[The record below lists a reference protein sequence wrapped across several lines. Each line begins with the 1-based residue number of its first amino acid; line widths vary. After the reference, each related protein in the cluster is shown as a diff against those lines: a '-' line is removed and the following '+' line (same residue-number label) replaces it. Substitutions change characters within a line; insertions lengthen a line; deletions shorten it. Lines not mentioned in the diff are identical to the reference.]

1 MSNRILPVSAP
12 VIYLL
17 LLFLIGPA
25 ALMQGNNPLLWM
37 LCVLIVI
44 GVLAWYLTRQ
54 MLNDLQVR
62 RILPDHGQVG
72 EPVPVEYRLSRT
84 SRFLPAFDITVTERL
99 SSMMKDASSAW
110 ILHVGPGETVHGEG
124 LFVPTR
130 RGRLQFN
137 EVEVRTAFPMG
148 IMPRRKRLHVPQD
161 LRVHPEMYPL
171 RPALIRSLLG
181 TGGQGRRSID
191 RNGSGLDYF
200 GTRSIRPGDGIRDIA
215 WKISA
220 RRDEWIA
227 IERSLPASPRIRVVL
242 DLTIPTDAL
251 QVASDDRWTA
261 SQLEENAISLAA
273 SILQD
278 ASTRGYD
285 IGLSV
290 QGLDCP
296 MHGLRGGLRHLGRI
310 LGSLADLDLTHERRP
325 WSAIPERER
334 AGLVVIHPDRVRKTL
349 NRSDAWHLTARQLDD
364 LVSTNV
370 ADPDGN
376 DLSGSVA

>member
-1 MSNRILPVSAP
+1 MTNRILPVSAP
-12 VIYLL
+12 LIYLL
-17 LLFLIGPA
+17 LLFLLGPA

-54 MLNDLQVR
+54 MLNDLVVKR
-62 RILPDHGQVG
+62 VLPDHGQVG
-72 EPVPVEYRLSRT
+72 RVVPVGYQMTRT
-84 SRFLPAFDITVTERL
+84 SRYLPAFDITVNEDL
-99 SSMMKDASSAW
+99 ANMMGDASSAW
-110 ILHVGPGETVHGEG
+110 IMHVGPGETVHGEG

-130 RGRLQFN
+130 RGRLIFN

-148 IMPRRKRLHVPQD
+148 IMPRRKRLQVPQD
-161 LRVHPEMYPL
+161 LRIYPRMYSL
-171 RPALIRSLLG
+171 RPDLVRSLVG
-181 TGGQGRRSID
+181 AGGQGRRSMD
-191 RNGSGLDYF
+191 RHGNGLDYF

-220 RRDEWIA
+220 RRDEWVA

-242 DLTIPTDAL
+242 DLTTPTDEL
-251 QVASDDRWTA
+251 QVSSDERWTPA
-261 SQLEENAISLAA
+261 ELEEDAISLAA

-310 LGSLADLDLTHERRP
+310 LGTLADLDLTQDRQD

-334 AGLVVIHPDRVRKTL
+334 AGLVVVHPDRVRKTL
-349 NRSDAWHLTARQLDD
+349 SRPDMWHLTARQLNE
-364 LVSTNV
+364 LVSEPVEPAIN
-370 ADPDGN
+370 AH
-376 DLSGSVA
+376 GSVA